1 MFSSHRH
8 LKRRT
13 PAQGIDRREYIGHLV
28 EEYYT
33 TTNVE
38 AQEQVTANLANFA
51 YDPINWPH
59 LIEADALDVFV
70 ATLNSQDQHLKLH
83 GIAALCNICL
93 GTGSICIKSSFYS
106 KSNLIADKSAA
117 KFIREH
123 LNQIIVLFVRT
134 DHPEIVLHSLALFY
148 QLLEAN
154 QVDRELL
161 LTPSLLRTV
170 QEWRLKAHDKRIVKL
185 QAAAP
190 PKQVQVVKRFSQSDL
205 EQFAQFTGDHNYI
218 HSLDTPIE
226 ERRVHG
232 ALLNAVVAGIIGTK
246 LPGPGT
252 VVLEQN
258 FRFLKPCRIETDTVV
273 TVRLLEARKIA
284 TVEYECRQ
292 NDEVVFAGRAKLLT
306 RSQTD

>member
-51 YDPINWPH
+51 YDPINWPY
-59 LIEADALDVFV
+59 LLEADALDVFV
-70 ATLNSQDQHLKLH
+70 TSLESQDQHLKLH

-93 GTGSICIKSSFYS
+93 GTESICIKSSFYS
-106 KSNLIADKSAA
+106 ECNLFADKSAA

-123 LNQIIVLFVRT
+123 LILLIGLFVRT
-134 DHPEIVLHSLALFY
+134 DHPEIVFHSLTLFY
-148 QLLEAN
+148 QILEAG
-154 QVDRELL
+154 QVDRDLL

-170 QEWRLKAHDKRIVKL
+170 QEWRIKAQDQRIVNL
-185 QAAAP
+185 NQAPAT

-218 HSLDTPIE
+218 HSRDTPIE

-284 TVEYECRQ
+284 TVEYDCRQ

-306 RSQTD
+306 RS